1 MDTTP
6 AGGATSLLS
15 GVRFPFARRCES
27 SVCGVFA
34 VLTVSDKRSR
44 LLDGISDAECP
55 LSDAELLTNALRFGT
70 VLRRLP
76 PKTLFSNGR
85 VERLFGGL

>member
-1 MDTTP
+1 MDATA
-6 AGGATSLLS
+6 AGGLTSLHS
-15 GVRFPFARRCES
+15 GVHFPFARRCKS
-27 SVCGVFA
+27 SVYGVFV

-55 LSDAELLTNALRFGT
+55 LSNAELLTNALRFGT

-76 PKTLFSNGR
+76 PKMLLSNGR
-85 VERLFGGL
+85 VERLFDGL